1 MKADIGVFHRKN
13 KNWQRNITRHEHDE
27 YNFQKFYDTHRV
39 MNAMRRRVGIGAK
52 KFYKYSRMPPS
63 YPKVDLYHHWRAL
76 DFGSTPW
83 IVSTS
88 SGLPFGWPSDRYSK
102 GLELLASE
110 ACKRIIVTGSCARD
124 WQCSKAKQEPRFA
137 RPIMEKVEV
146 LPPAQDLLIPKWE
159 AKPAGQPGPL
169 RLVFVGAGFLRKGG
183 LELLRVV
190 ERLRSEGDEI
200 ALDVVSSLGSWQ
212 GENVTGHTG
221 QARRE
226 ARRLM
231 REIAKVT
238 WHGRLPNDEVLD
250 IFKQGHIGL
259 LPSYTETY
267 GYTVLEAQASG
278 CPTITTDINA
288 FPDINPDKVGWRIPI
303 DGEDYDFQSE
313 EGRALISDRLEKG
326 LYRRLKRIL
335 EDRSVIREKG
345 KAALARI
352 AEEHSPA
359 QHRRRLRAIYD
370 ESTS

>member
-1 MKADIGVFHRKN
+1 
-13 KNWQRNITRHEHDE
+13 
-27 YNFQKFYDTHRV
+27 
-39 MNAMRRRVGIGAK
+39 
-52 KFYKYSRMPPS
+52 
-63 YPKVDLYHHWRAL
+63 
-76 DFGSTPW
+76 
-83 IVSTS
+83 
-88 SGLPFGWPSDRYSK
+88 
-102 GLELLASE
+102 
-110 ACKRIIVTGSCARD
+110 
-124 WQCSKAKQEPRFA
+124 
-137 RPIMEKVEV
+137 
-146 LPPAQDLLIPKWE
+146 
-159 AKPAGQPGPL
+159 
-169 RLVFVGAGFLRKGG
+169 
-183 LELLRVV
+183 
-190 ERLRSEGDEI
+190 
-200 ALDVVSSLGSWQ
+200 
-212 GENVTGHTG
+212 
-221 QARRE
+221 
-226 ARRLM
+226 M